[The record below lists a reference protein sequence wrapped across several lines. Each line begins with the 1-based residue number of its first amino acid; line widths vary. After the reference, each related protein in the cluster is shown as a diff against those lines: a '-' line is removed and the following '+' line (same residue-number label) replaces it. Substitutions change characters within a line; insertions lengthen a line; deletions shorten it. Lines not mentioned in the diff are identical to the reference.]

1 MLKKAPFWP
10 QERLLR
16 KNSAS
21 KLSAVFLANTAACRP
36 ASRWKKIWTIY
47 LIEKL
52 IKSGSKLPL
61 HSAWVF
67 FFFFFFFFFFN
78 GVFLLR
84 LRCSSDDRKRVRR
97 ACDTV
102 LCDSVVTRRNV
113 KGEGECFIFH
123 RGSGSPINAFKNLF
137 KGGLKIFMKLN

>member
-1 MLKKAPFWP
+1 MTTRAVAKEKFGEQVVSGISCKYCCLPTSIQMVENMNNLPDRKANQKWLKIVS
-10 QERLLR
+10 L
-16 KNSAS
+16 
-21 KLSAVFLANTAACRP
+21 
-36 ASRWKKIWTIY
+36 
-47 LIEKL
+47 
-52 IKSGSKLPL
+52 
-61 HSAWVF
+61 F
-67 FFFFFFFFFFN
+67 FFLFIFN

-137 KGGLKIFMKLN
+137 KGGLKIFMK

>member
-1 MLKKAPFWP
+1 MTTRAVAKEKFGEQVVSGISCKYCRLPTSIQMAENMNNLPDRKPNQKWLKIAFTFGVS
-10 QERLLR
+10 L
-16 KNSAS
+16 
-21 KLSAVFLANTAACRP
+21 
-36 ASRWKKIWTIY
+36 
-47 LIEKL
+47 
-52 IKSGSKLPL
+52 
-61 HSAWVF
+61 
-67 FFFFFFFFFFN
+67 FFFFFFFFFN

-137 KGGLKIFMKLN
+137 KGGLKIFMK

>member
-1 MLKKAPFWP
+1 MTTRAVAKEKFGEQVVSGISCKYCRLPTSIQMVENMNNLPDRKPNQKWLKIAFTFGVS
-10 QERLLR
+10 L
-16 KNSAS
+16 
-21 KLSAVFLANTAACRP
+21 
-36 ASRWKKIWTIY
+36 
-47 LIEKL
+47 
-52 IKSGSKLPL
+52 
-61 HSAWVF
+61 

-137 KGGLKIFMKLN
+137 KGGLKIFMK

>member
-1 MLKKAPFWP
+1 MTTRAVAKEKFGEQVVSGISCKYCRLPTSIQMVENMNNLPDRKPNQKWLK
-10 QERLLR
+10 
-16 KNSAS
+16 
-21 KLSAVFLANTAACRP
+21 
-36 ASRWKKIWTIY
+36 I
-47 LIEKL
+47 
-52 IKSGSKLPL
+52 
-61 HSAWVF
+61 
-67 FFFFFFFFFFN
+67 FFFFFN

-137 KGGLKIFMKLN
+137 KGGLKIFMK

>member
-1 MLKKAPFWP
+1 MTTRAVAKEKFGEQVVSGISCKYCRLPTSIQMVENMNNLPDRKANQKWLKIVS
-10 QERLLR
+10 L
-16 KNSAS
+16 
-21 KLSAVFLANTAACRP
+21 
-36 ASRWKKIWTIY
+36 
-47 LIEKL
+47 
-52 IKSGSKLPL
+52 
-61 HSAWVF
+61 F
-67 FFFFFFFFFFN
+67 FFLFIFN

-137 KGGLKIFMKLN
+137 KGGLKIFMK